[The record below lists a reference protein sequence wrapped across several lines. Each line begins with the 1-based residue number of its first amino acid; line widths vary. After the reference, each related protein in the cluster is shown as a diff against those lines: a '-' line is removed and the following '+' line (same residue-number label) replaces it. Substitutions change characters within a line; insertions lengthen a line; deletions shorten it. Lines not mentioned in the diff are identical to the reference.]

1 MEKKRVIIVDA
12 NEADNE
18 IYSCLVKSR
27 QEYDLIG
34 SFSQLG
40 EVINRVQVLKPDILV
55 LGIDINQDESLNLIP
70 KLKKRY
76 QPDFLLITKLYESE
90 FLIKVIGYGVL
101 GVVLRSSSLR
111 EVDEALHFISRGG
124 GYLNSQVA
132 RELILSF
139 RKSTFSPLTPRE
151 SEVMTLLAQGNTYS
165 MIADE
170 MKIAGGTAKIHIKN
184 IYGKL
189 QVTSKADAIAKAREI
204 QLLN

>member
-70 KLKKRY
+70 KLKKR
-76 QPDFLLITKLYESE
+76 
-90 FLIKVIGYGVL
+90 
-101 GVVLRSSSLR
+101 
-111 EVDEALHFISRGG
+111 
-124 GYLNSQVA
+124 
-132 RELILSF
+132 
-139 RKSTFSPLTPRE
+139 
-151 SEVMTLLAQGNTYS
+151 
-165 MIADE
+165 
-170 MKIAGGTAKIHIKN
+170 
-184 IYGKL
+184 
-189 QVTSKADAIAKAREI
+189 
-204 QLLN
+204 